1 MRFDYFIPDI
11 NLLIEVD
18 GEQHFRPVCFGGIT
32 KERAEL
38 IFRKSQE
45 RDKIKDDY
53 CKEHNIKLVRVPYWE
68 YRSNKYKE
76 TLKTSTAKI

>member
-1 MRFDYFIPDI
+1 M
-11 NLLIEVD
+11 IEVD

-38 IFRKSQE
+38 NFKKSQE
-45 RDKIKDDY
+45 RDRIKDEY
-53 CKEHNIKLVRVPYWE
+53 CKENGIKLLRIPYLE